1 MQSASSYNLLVEKLQ
16 QFTLQGTKRISASD
30 EKPRDCF
37 LNLKLKLPA
46 LNDQGLCAN
55 INHFLKMTLVSL
67 QKDIYSK
74 TKLDIIFLKLV
85 LKPDPYEFPPSRPN
99 LCITQ

>member
-1 MQSASSYNLLVEKLQ
+1 MQSTSSYNLLVEQLQ
-16 QFTLQGTKRISASD
+16 RFTSQGTKRISATD

-37 LNLKLKLPA
+37 LSLKLKLPA
-46 LNDQGLCAN
+46 LNDQGLCSN
-55 INHFLKMTLVSL
+55 IDHFLKMTLVSL
-67 QKDIYSK
+67 QEDIYSK
-74 TKLDIIFLKLV
+74 TKLDVTFLKLV